1 MIKVIVAGAAGRMGA
16 RLVSLLKESAALTL
30 VGAVESKGHLTVGED
45 AGEVAGA
52 RHIGLV
58 IPGVLSARLATG
70 GGLVEFFP
78 PRPAPHAPPAPG
90 PQPRPAV
97 RQTAL

>member
-45 AGEVAGA
+45 AGEVA
-52 RHIGLV
+52 
-58 IPGVLSARLATG
+58 
-70 GGLVEFFP
+70 
-78 PRPAPHAPPAPG
+78 
-90 PQPRPAV
+90 
-97 RQTAL
+97 

>member
-45 AGEVAGA
+45 AGEVAGGGPN
-52 RHIGLV
+52 RTGIWG
-58 IPGVLSARLATG
+58 GVSPPLGTG
-70 GGLVEFFP
+70 GGGVRFFAP
-78 PRPAPHAPPAPG
+78 QAAPQRPGHRVHAPTPAAR
-90 PQPRPAV
+90 RPD
-97 RQTAL
+97 